1 MKTTTFI
8 FAVLSAL
15 AVQADYIYWMVD
27 TATAAEFS
35 SQYTAVRLTD
45 GSNVYDSYTDIT
57 HSEIVTYQNSG
68 YYFTAE
74 NVSTVSTFS
83 DSTSYF
89 VELYNGGTTVATS
102 SAITGADLRSMMAYY
117 SGGMSIG
124 AATPAS
130 FGGFTSAV
138 PEPTSGL
145 LFLVGGMLLGLKRR
159 RQQV

>member
-15 AVQADYIYWMVD
+15 AVQADYLYWMVD
-27 TATAAEFS
+27 TDTAADFS

-45 GSNVYDSYTDIT
+45 GSNVYDSYTGIT
-57 HSEIVTYQNSG
+57 HSDIVAYQGSG

-74 NVSTVSTFS
+74 NLSPAFS

-159 RQQV
+159 RQQL

>member
-8 FAVLSAL
+8 FALLSAL
-15 AVQADYIYWMVD
+15 AVQADYLYWMVD
-27 TATAAEFS
+27 TSSASEFS

-45 GSNVYDSYTDIT
+45 ESKNIYDSYTGIT
-57 HSEIVTYQNSG
+57 HTDIVNYQADG

-74 NVSTVSTFS
+74 NLSPAFS
-83 DSTSYF
+83 DSASYF
-89 VELYNGGTTVATS
+89 VELYNGGTTIARST
-102 SAITGADLRSMMAYY
+102 AISGADLRNTMAYY

-145 LFLVGGMLLGLKRR
+145 LFVLGGMLLGLKRR